1 MQTNVKFTFSFM
13 ETFRKENQGFD
24 HQTGTHITLIDLH
37 KTNFTSSLRIIK
49 YQIRLQNALNK
60 IANIIT

>member
-1 MQTNVKFTFSFM
+1 M
-13 ETFRKENQGFD
+13 ETFRKENQGID

-37 KTNFTSSLRIIK
+37 KTNFTSSLRISK